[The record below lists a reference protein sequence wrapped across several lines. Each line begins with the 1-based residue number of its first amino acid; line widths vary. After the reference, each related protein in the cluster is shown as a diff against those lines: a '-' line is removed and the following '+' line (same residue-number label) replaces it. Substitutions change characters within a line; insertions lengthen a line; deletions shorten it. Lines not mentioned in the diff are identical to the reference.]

1 MAQGIARIQFTPSQA
16 MGEGRAADKTN
27 KVASPLA
34 PARTIG
40 RTIVNRFT
48 GKVALVTGGTG
59 GIGRASALAFA
70 REGASVAI
78 TGRREAEGR
87 ETCRLI
93 ADAGGEGL
101 FIPADVRR
109 EADAERMVAT
119 TLQRFGRLDAV
130 FNNAGVDGIAGTIPE
145 QTEANFD
152 YVMNVNVK
160 GQWLSMKYEIP
171 ALLQFGGGAIV
182 NNSSVMGLV
191 GSAGMS
197 IYSASKHAVIGLTK
211 SAALEFARRKIRV
224 NAVAPGGV
232 QTDMLD
238 RVTDGPDSEY
248 RAKMTELHPVGRIAA
263 PDEIAGAVL
272 WLCSDEASFV
282 TGHVLSVDGGFIAR

>member
-1 MAQGIARIQFTPSQA
+1 MS
-16 MGEGRAADKTN
+16 
-27 KVASPLA
+27 
-34 PARTIG
+34 
-40 RTIVNRFT
+40 RFK

-59 GIGRASALAFA
+59 GIGRATALAFA

-78 TGRREAEGR
+78 TGRRDPEGR

-93 ADAGGEGL
+93 AGAGGEGL
-101 FIPADVRR
+101 FIQADVTR
-109 EADAERMVAT
+109 ESDARLMVEAT
-119 TLQRFGRLDAV
+119 VERFGRLDAV
-130 FNNAGVDGIAGTIPE
+130 FNNAGVDGASATIPE

-152 YVMNVNVK
+152 HVMSVNVK

-171 ALLQFGGGAIV
+171 ALLKFGGGAIV

-191 GSAGMS
+191 GSAGMA

-211 SAALEFARRKIRV
+211 SAALEFAKQKIRV

-238 RVTDGPDSEY
+238 RVTGGPKSEY
-248 RAKMTELHPVGRIAA
+248 RAKMTKLHPVGRIAA
-263 PDEIAGAVL
+263 ADEVAAAVL